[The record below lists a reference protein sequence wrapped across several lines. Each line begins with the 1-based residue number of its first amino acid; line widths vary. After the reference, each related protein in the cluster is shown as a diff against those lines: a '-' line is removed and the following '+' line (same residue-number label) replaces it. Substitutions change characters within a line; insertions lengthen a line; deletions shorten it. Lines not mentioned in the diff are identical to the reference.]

1 LTPTSSTTS
10 LPKLLEMSGLE
21 LRAELVQEGTG
32 AEELE
37 LELLVAV
44 VELLVAI
51 AVGTVA
57 VVTVAVATTGWIG

>member
-1 LTPTSSTTS
+1 MTPTSSTTS

-21 LRAELVQEGTG
+21 LRAELVQEGTR

-44 VELLVAI
+44 VTVAI

>member
-1 LTPTSSTTS
+1 
-10 LPKLLEMSGLE
+10 MSGLE
-21 LRAELVQEGTG
+21 LRAELVQEVTG

-44 VELLVAI
+44 VTVAGTV